1 MSKSLFGNEKVKILI
16 ADDTPANID
25 VLQKTL
31 EPEGYSLSV
40 VTDGKMVLE
49 IIPRLNPDLILLDI
63 MMPEMNGYEACQ
75 AIKENEET
83 RDIPVI
89 FISAK
94 SEVEDIVEGFRAGG
108 VDYLTKP
115 IRREEVLARVKTH
128 LQLSRLKKLQEKRI
142 RELELQNEKLEEL
155 DRIKNTF
162 LGTAMHDLRNPLASI
177 RGFTDLFLM
186 GKDSFTDDEKTEF
199 MEIIHQTSQDLL
211 SLVNDLLDIS
221 VFESGQLS
229 LKLVSGNLNPLIQKK
244 IQMSQ
249 IALDQKNI
257 KVEALLDEVP
267 DFTYDSNRIG
277 QVIDNLLSN
286 AIKFSQPGTSVQVGL
301 LSNKKSLEF
310 YIRDQGP
317 GISPK
322 DLPRLFTAFP
332 KINNQPTGG
341 EKSTGLGLS
350 IVKKI
355 VDAHSGTIHVE
366 SEVGQGATFH
376 VRLPR

>member
-1 MSKSLFGNEKVKILI
+1 MSKSLFEPVKVKILI

-31 EPEGYSLSV
+31 EPEGYSISV
-40 VTDGKMVLE
+40 VTDGRMVLE
-49 IIPRLNPDLILLDI
+49 IVPRLNPDLILLDI
-63 MMPEMNGYEACQ
+63 MMPEMNGYEACK
-75 AIKENEET
+75 AINENEET

-94 SEVEDIVEGFRAGG
+94 SEVQDIVEGFRAGG

-128 LQLSRLKKLQEKRI
+128 LQLSYLKRMQEKRI

-186 GKDSFTDDEKTEF
+186 GKDSFSDDEKTEF

-221 VFESGQLS
+221 VFESGRLN

-249 IALDQKNI
+249 IALDQKDI
-257 KVEALLDEVP
+257 KVVASLEEVP
-267 DFTYDSNRIG
+267 DFTFDSNRIG

-286 AIKFSQPGTSVQVGL
+286 AIKYSQPGTSVEVGL
-301 LSNKKSLEF
+301 LSNKKSMEF
-310 YIRDQGP
+310 YVKDQGP

-322 DLPRLFTAFP
+322 DIPRLFTAFP

-355 VDAHSGTIHVE
+355 VDAHSGNIHVE
-366 SEVGQGATFH
+366 SEVGQGAAFH